1 MKPTT
6 FLLRALLLSGLT
18 VSSYGCKDFVNLT
31 PQDIIPVSG
40 FYKTEADIQAALTG
54 AYGSMRSVYNG
65 YFQFTEL
72 PSDNTRTINSSEV
85 GYGQFDKLNWLI
97 NNTAIASGWNQHYT
111 VIAGTNV
118 TLGHADDV
126 SYALPTTKAQIV
138 GQAKFLRA
146 LMYFNLVRFFGDVPL
161 VLTEL
166 KSQAEALDLVRT
178 PAADVYAQIERD
190 LTDAE
195 AALPLSYNAANVGR
209 ATSGAAK
216 ALLGKVYLQE
226 KKWALAEA
234 KLAEVVALT
243 QYQLLPDV
251 NNVFGVGKDNNAEII
266 FACQYFSSG
275 NGEGNSFAYN
285 FAPVNANVTTVAGGS
300 TNLGTKDLNDAFEA
314 GDQRKAAFLTA
325 FGTGNA
331 TDYYAKKFVYNVL
344 SPNEG
349 DNDWPIIRL
358 ADVVLMYAEALN
370 NNGKTALAIPQ
381 LNRVRT
387 RAGLAAKP
395 LTLTTADTQLAIEQE
410 RRVELCFEGHR
421 WHDLIRWGKATSTMQ
436 AFKTKYTTLDPAN
449 GNLAPSVTKE
459 LFPIP
464 QVEVLLNSKLT
475 QNPGY

>member
-6 FLLRALLLSGLT
+6 LILRALLLSGLT

-31 PQDIIPVSG
+31 PQDIIPVTG
-40 FYKTEADIQAALTG
+40 FYKTEADLQGALTG
-54 AYGSMRSVYNG
+54 AYGSMRAVYNG

-72 PSDNTRTINSSEV
+72 PSDNTRTISSSEV
-85 GYGQFDKLNWLI
+85 GYGQFDKLNWVI
-97 NNTAIASGWNQHYT
+97 NNGNIASAWNQHYT
-111 VIAGTNV
+111 VIAGANV

-126 SYALPTTKAQIV
+126 SYANPVTKTQLVA
-138 GQAKFLRA
+138 QAKFLRA
-146 LMYFNLVRFFGDVPL
+146 LMYFNLVRFFNDVPL
-161 VLTEL
+161 VLTEI

-178 PAADVYAQIERD
+178 PAAQVYAQIEKD
-190 LTDAE
+190 LGDAE
-195 AALPLSYNAANVGR
+195 KDLPASYNAANVGR

-226 KKWALAEA
+226 KKWDLADA
-234 KLAEVVALT
+234 KLAEVVALP
-243 QYQLLPDV
+243 QYQLPDV
-251 NNVFGVGKDNNAEII
+251 NNIFGVGKDNNAEII
-266 FACQYFSSG
+266 FACQYYSSG

-285 FAPVNANVTTVAGGS
+285 FAPVLANVTTVSAAS

-314 GDQRKAAFLTA
+314 GDLRKAAFLTA

-344 SPNEG
+344 AVNEG
-349 DNDWPIIRL
+349 DNDWPILRL
-358 ADVVLMYAEALN
+358 ADVLLMYAEALN
-370 NNGKTALAIPQ
+370 NNGKTAQAIP
-381 LNRVRT
+381 LINRVRT
-387 RAGLAAKP
+387 RAGLASKP
-395 LTLTTADTQLAIEQE
+395 LTLSTADTQLAIEQE

-436 AFKTKYTTLDPAN
+436 AFRAKYLTFDNAN
-449 GNLAPSVTKE
+449 SGLAPNTYRE

>member
-6 FLLRALLLSGLT
+6 LILRALLLSGLT
-18 VSSYGCKDFVNLT
+18 ASSYGCKDFVNLT
-31 PQDIIPVSG
+31 PKDIIPVSG
-40 FYKTEADIQAALTG
+40 FYKTEADLQGALTG
-54 AYGSMRSVYNG
+54 TYGSIRAVYNG

-85 GYGQFDKLNWLI
+85 GYGQFDKLNWLV
-97 NNTAIASGWNQHYT
+97 NNTAIASGRNQHYT

-118 TLGHADDV
+118 TLGHADEV
-126 SYALPTTKAQIV
+126 TYAVPATKTQLV

-161 VLTEL
+161 VLTEI

-178 PAADVYAQIERD
+178 PAADVYAQIEKD
-190 LTDAE
+190 LADAE
-195 AALPLSYNAANVGR
+195 TALPASYTGANVGR

-285 FAPVNANVTTVAGGS
+285 FAPVNANVTTVAGAS
-300 TNLGTKDLNDAFEA
+300 TNLGTKDLNDTFEA
-314 GDQRKAAFLTA
+314 GDLRKAAFLTA

-344 SPNEG
+344 AANEG
-349 DNDWPIIRL
+349 DNDWPVLRL

-381 LNRVRT
+381 INRVRT
-387 RAGLAAKP
+387 RAGLAAKA

-421 WHDLIRWGKATSTMQ
+421 WHDLIRWGKATSTMA
-436 AFKTKYTTLDPAN
+436 AFKTKYATLDPAN
-449 GNLAPSVTKE
+449 SNLAPSINKE